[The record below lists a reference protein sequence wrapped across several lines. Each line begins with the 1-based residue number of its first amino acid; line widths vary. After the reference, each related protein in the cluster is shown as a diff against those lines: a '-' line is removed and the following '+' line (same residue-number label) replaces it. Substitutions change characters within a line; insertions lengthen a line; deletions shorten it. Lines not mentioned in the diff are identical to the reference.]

1 MARIENPGSKIAGA
15 AGGVRK
21 EEGWKKTN
29 GALCV
34 CEEVT
39 GHVVD
44 HEADAPAYYS
54 VLARGW

>member
-1 MARIENPGSKIAGA
+1 MARIEGSGSKIADA

-21 EEGWKKTN
+21 EEGWRKTN
-29 GALCV
+29 DAVCV

-44 HEADAPAYYS
+44 YEADAPAYYS